1 MFSRRPAVLL
11 LPLVLMLAF
20 VLGPSAATAP
30 TSATIAG
37 DLQSELGCP
46 GDWAPDCTATDLTP
60 TDGVFVRSFTVPTG
74 NWQYKV
80 ALNHSWD
87 ESYGAHTGGDNILLA
102 GTGASVTFAFDP
114 VTHWVADSVNALIV
128 TAPGSYQSELGC
140 SGDWQ
145 PDCLK
150 TWLEDPD
157 GDGVYTFETR
167 SIPPGSYETKA
178 AINRS
183 WDVNYGAGGAP
194 GGANIAFT
202 VSAPN
207 QRVIFSFD
215 SRTHVLSIQAGH
227 GADGN
232 VEWDGL
238 RFDSRDTLYRTPQG
252 AVPAGHADDAPVPHV
267 PRRRDGRHPA

>member
-46 GDWAPDCTATDLTP
+46 GDWAPDCAATDLTP
-60 TDGVFVRSFTVPTG
+60 TDGVFVRSFTVPAG

-87 ESYGAHTGGDNILLA
+87 ESYGAAHGRRQHLA
-102 GTGASVTFAFDP
+102 RRHRRAASRSPSTT
-114 VTHWVADSVNALIV
+114 VTHWVTDSVNALIV

-145 PDCLK
+145 PDCLRS
-150 TWLEDPD
+150 WLQDPD

-215 SRTHVLSIQAGH
+215 SRDARPDDPGRARRRRQRRVGRPAPRLARHALPHA
-227 GADGN
+227 A
-232 VEWDGL
+232 
-238 RFDSRDTLYRTPQG
+238 G
-252 AVPAGHADDAPVPHV
+252 AVPAGHADDAPLPHV
-267 PRRRDGRHPA
+267 PRRRHAA

>member
-87 ESYGAHTGGDNILLA
+87 ESYGAQRGSDNISLA
-102 GTGASVTFAFDP
+102 GTGA
-114 VTHWVADSVNALIV
+114 
-128 TAPGSYQSELGC
+128 
-140 SGDWQ
+140 
-145 PDCLK
+145 
-150 TWLEDPD
+150 
-157 GDGVYTFETR
+157 
-167 SIPPGSYETKA
+167 
-178 AINRS
+178 
-183 WDVNYGAGGAP
+183 
-194 GGANIAFT
+194 
-202 VSAPN
+202 
-207 QRVIFSFD
+207 
-215 SRTHVLSIQAGH
+215 
-227 GADGN
+227 
-232 VEWDGL
+232 
-238 RFDSRDTLYRTPQG
+238 
-252 AVPAGHADDAPVPHV
+252 AV
-267 PRRRDGRHPA
+267 